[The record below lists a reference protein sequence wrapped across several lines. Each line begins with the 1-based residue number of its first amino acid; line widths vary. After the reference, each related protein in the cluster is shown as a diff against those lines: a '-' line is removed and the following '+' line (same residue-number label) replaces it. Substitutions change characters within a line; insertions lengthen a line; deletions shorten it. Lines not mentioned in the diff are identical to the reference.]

1 MHTQGD
7 KVSFLL
13 LHGLL
18 CDGDTWAHL
27 IGPLSRLGP
36 VTVAQL
42 TGIDSLPQA
51 ATDALASIPG
61 PLVVI
66 GHSMGGR
73 VALEIARQ
81 APKRCAGLVL
91 MNTGYKPLA
100 EGETER
106 RMALV
111 DAARS
116 GGIAAIVAPW
126 LDTLIAPATV
136 QNTRLMD
143 AMRTMVLRSS
153 PESFAGQIHALIH
166 RPDATDVLGQTR
178 CPTLLLSGSEDSWS
192 PLSRHHEMAAL
203 MPGNP
208 EVEAIPRAG
217 HMAPFEEPEACTA
230 AILAWLARHDL
241 AHPPMVPGEPGAA

>member
-1 MHTQGD
+1 MHTQGN

-27 IGPLSRLGP
+27 TGPLSRLGS
-36 VTVAQL
+36 VMVAQL

-51 ATDALASIPG
+51 ATDALTRTSG

-81 APKRCAGLVL
+81 APGRCAGLVL

-116 GGIAAIVAPW
+116 GGIAAIVEPW
-126 LDTLIAPATV
+126 LAMLTAPATA
-136 QNTRLMD
+136 QNTQLMD
-143 AMRTMVLRSS
+143 AMRAMVLRSS
-153 PESFAGQIHALIH
+153 PESFTGQIHALIH
-166 RPDATDVLGQTR
+166 RPDATEVLRQTP

-192 PLSRHHEMAAL
+192 PLARHHEMAAL
-203 MPGNP
+203 MPSA
-208 EVEAIPRAG
+208 EVGAIARAG

-241 AHPPMVPGEPGAA
+241 ARRADAPIPGVGAN

>member
-36 VTVAQL
+36 VSIAQL

-51 ATDALASIPG
+51 ATDALAGTPG
-61 PLVVI
+61 RLVVI

-73 VALEIARQ
+73 VAMEVARQ
-81 APKRCAGLVL
+81 APGRCAGLVL

-116 GGIAAIVAPW
+116 GGIAAIVEPW
-126 LDTLIAPATV
+126 LGTLIAPATA
-136 QNTRLMD
+136 QNARLMD
-143 AMRTMVLRSS
+143 AMRAMVLRST

-166 RPDATDVLGQTR
+166 RPDATDVLRQTH

-241 AHPPMVPGEPGAA
+241 VRWPGAAGAA